1 MVPVAGPSTQVRSTQ
16 ALPQATYALLHTLAP
31 VHSTHFPRLA
41 RAVHADLSEFAT
53 DQQRQD
59 AEQKIALL
67 KSVLGGWLQGVER
80 DLEGSK
86 GALLQPYRASCAH
99 KASLPLK
106 TLTNPITDLADT
118 TENLNALI
126 ETLPGSLSGIRAKPR
141 LLVHTPRAKSTGKD
155 LSPSARRTS
164 ASPQKAESGRDDC
177 AQDDLNPDED
187 LATFL
192 VPKCLGVCARLQ
204 ATLLASSSSSDQL
217 DPTEATDHIVALRK
231 SALAEVEAFLR
242 GIIDT
247 LAENALRLEWRG
259 GSTKDSARRNGMG
272 KAGEIVESMLNVVR
286 GEPPTSPGF
295 RVSFCIACLRI
306 PAALLPETDTDFQV
320 SYPRTVR
327 ILPSPATNRVGL
339 RTPSKTG
346 SEIASLVASQSTLV
360 INSPAEAISV
370 VLSSLRILIPVI
382 KSSAYLA
389 EYRPATVDLL
399 ARCFPTQD
407 SLIPNA
413 GVVHSRKGKE
423 REAPET
429 LDALRDHILTGWI
442 ALACEMLDAPDAAG
456 LFEVQIVARLILAEL
471 HSRVIDPLADHT
483 MDVDAA
489 ESATR
494 AASEVEVWL
503 LTALAKIW
511 SLALRREAK
520 GSGLQE
526 LLQYSLVILA
536 EAVTS
541 LIELDGFSQVPQSA
555 QTLLISFAMCLP
567 AALGWTFSDS
577 DTLNPE
583 EFTSTF
589 FASLHVVFARLSE
602 NENVG
607 AAARDAIAA
616 ACGTARAAAVQ
627 LYSADMVATSADETT
642 DFDASPRKRRRI
654 GEKEEESTRAQVGA
668 DGQPTAEASRQHR
681 DEVRRLVSHALA
693 WARHEAEKD
702 VPAAAASILAAA
714 ADDSAEHTMLRYI
727 AALPS
732 ASSELGYHLAR
743 TIGLL
748 SCAKN
753 NCLAFVAADDFSA
766 PTPSCA
772 VCDSDERSSTL
783 IYQLGATRA
792 LTKEPLEALLRV
804 FEAYLSSAKHEQGHL
819 GALDMLRRLVNHS
832 AINHPLLNSSDSPIL
847 RLVKHDLEHGLR
859 SIRSAAG

>member
-1 MVPVAGPSTQVRSTQ
+1 M
-16 ALPQATYALLHTLAP
+16 
-31 VHSTHFPRLA
+31 
-41 RAVHADLSEFAT
+41 
-53 DQQRQD
+53 
-59 AEQKIALL
+59 
-67 KSVLGGWLQGVER
+67 
-80 DLEGSK
+80 
-86 GALLQPYRASCAH
+86 
-99 KASLPLK
+99 
-106 TLTNPITDLADT
+106 
-118 TENLNALI
+118 
-126 ETLPGSLSGIRAKPR
+126 
-141 LLVHTPRAKSTGKD
+141 
-155 LSPSARRTS
+155 
-164 ASPQKAESGRDDC
+164 
-177 AQDDLNPDED
+177 
-187 LATFL
+187 
-192 VPKCLGVCARLQ
+192 PKCLGVCARLQ
-204 ATLLASSSSSDQL
+204 ATLLASTGPSGQV
-217 DPTEATDHIVALRK
+217 DPAEATDDIVALRK

-259 GSTKDSARRNGMG
+259 GSTNDSAKRNGVG
-272 KAGEIVESMLNVVR
+272 KAGEIVESMLSVVR
-286 GEPPTSPGF
+286 GEPPLQFFVVG
-295 RVSFCIACLRI
+295 IAYSRI
-306 PAALLPETDTDFQV
+306 PPALLPETDTDFQA

-327 ILPSPATNRVGL
+327 VLPSPATDRVGL
-339 RTPSKTG
+339 RTPSKNAA
-346 SEIASLVASQSTLV
+346 SEASLVASQSTLV
-360 INSPAEAISV
+360 INSPAEAISI
-370 VLSSLRILIPVI
+370 VLSSLRILVPVI
-382 KSSAYLA
+382 KTSAYLA

-399 ARCFPTQD
+399 ARCFPTED
-407 SLIPNA
+407 SLVPSA
-413 GVVHSRKGKE
+413 GVAASSRKGKD
-423 REAPET
+423 REAPEA

-456 LFEVQIVARLILAEL
+456 LFEVQVVARLILAEL

-489 ESATR
+489 DLAPR
-494 AASEVEVWL
+494 AATEVEVWL

-541 LIELDGFSQVPQSA
+541 LIELDGFSHIPQSA

-567 AALGWTFSDS
+567 AALGWTSSDP
-577 DTLNPE
+577 DALNPD

-589 FASLHVVFARLSE
+589 FASLHAVFARLTE

-616 ACGTARAAAVQ
+616 ACGAARAAAVQ
-627 LYSADMVATSADETT
+627 IHSVDMVATSADETT
-642 DFDASPRKRRRI
+642 DFDASPRKRRRV
-654 GEKEEESTRAQVGA
+654 GEKEELIRPQVGA

-681 DEVRRLVSHALA
+681 DAVRRLVSQALA

-732 ASSELGYHLAR
+732 ASPELGYHLAR

-753 NCLAFVAADDFSA
+753 NCLALVAADDFSA

-772 VCDSDERSSTL
+772 VCDPDERSSTL
-783 IYQLGATRA
+783 NAQLGATRA
-792 LTKEPLEALLRV
+792 LTKEPLEALVRV

-819 GALDMLRRLVNHS
+819 GALDMLRRLINHS
-832 AINHPLLNSSDSPIL
+832 AMDHPLMESSDSRIL
-847 RLVKHDLEHGLR
+847 RMVKSDLEHGRR

>member
-1 MVPVAGPSTQVRSTQ
+1 M
-16 ALPQATYALLHTLAP
+16 
-31 VHSTHFPRLA
+31 
-41 RAVHADLSEFAT
+41 
-53 DQQRQD
+53 
-59 AEQKIALL
+59 
-67 KSVLGGWLQGVER
+67 
-80 DLEGSK
+80 
-86 GALLQPYRASCAH
+86 
-99 KASLPLK
+99 
-106 TLTNPITDLADT
+106 
-118 TENLNALI
+118 NALI

-141 LLVHTPRAKSTGKD
+141 LLVHTPRAKSTGKE
-155 LSPSARRTS
+155 LSPSVRRTS
-164 ASPQKAESGRDDC
+164 ASPQKAAVGQDEF

-204 ATLLASSSSSDQL
+204 ATLLASSGPSGQVDAA
-217 DPTEATDHIVALRK
+217 EATDDIVALRK

-259 GSTKDSARRNGMG
+259 GSTKDSARRNGVG
-272 KAGEIVESMLNVVR
+272 KASEIVESMHNLVR
-286 GEPPTSPGF
+286 GEPPLQ
-295 RVSFCIACLRI
+295 SFWIACSRL
-306 PAALLPETDTDFQV
+306 PAALLPETDPDFQA

-327 ILPSPATNRVGL
+327 VLPTPATDRVGL
-339 RTPSKTG
+339 RTPPKNAA
-346 SEIASLVASQSTLV
+346 SEASLVASPSTLV
-360 INSPAEAISV
+360 INSPAEAISIV
-370 VLSSLRILIPVI
+370 FSSLRILIPVI
-382 KSSAYLA
+382 KASAYLA

-399 ARCFPTQD
+399 ARCFPTED
-407 SLIPNA
+407 SLVPNA
-413 GVVHSRKGKE
+413 GVVAPSRKGKE
-423 REAPET
+423 RQAPEA

-442 ALACEMLDAPDAAG
+442 ALACEILDAPDAAG
-456 LFEVQIVARLILAEL
+456 LFEVQVVARLVLAEL

-483 MDVDAA
+483 MDIDAA
-489 ESATR
+489 ESAPR
-494 AASEVEVWL
+494 AATEVEVWL

-567 AALGWTFSDS
+567 AALGWTSSDP
-577 DTLNPE
+577 DALNPD

-589 FASLHVVFARLSE
+589 FASLHAVFARLTE

-616 ACGTARAAAVQ
+616 ACGAARAAAVQ
-627 LYSADMVATSADETT
+627 IHSVDMVATSTDETT

-681 DEVRRLVSHALA
+681 DAVRRLVSQALA

-753 NCLAFVAADDFSA
+753 NCLALVAADDFQA

-772 VCDSDERSSTL
+772 VCDSDERSSAL
-783 IYQLGATRA
+783 NSQLGATRA

-832 AINHPLLNSSDSPIL
+832 AIDHPSMDSSDPPIL
-847 RLVKHDLEHGLR
+847 RMVKPDLEHGRR
-859 SIRSAAG
+859 SIRSAAR